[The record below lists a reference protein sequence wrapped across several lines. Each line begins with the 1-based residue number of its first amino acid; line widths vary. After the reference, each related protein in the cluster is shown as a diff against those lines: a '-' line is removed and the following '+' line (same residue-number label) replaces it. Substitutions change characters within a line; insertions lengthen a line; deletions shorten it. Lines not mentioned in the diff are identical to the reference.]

1 MAQLSTEQT
10 RRVRNNEQITE
21 ESTISILRNSAWLF
35 KEELDLI
42 LQGNKQTLIQIRSI
56 SDLNMPNMISRLKNF
71 VDGLAENQMHNFKDS
86 STINRSFIK
95 QYERLDS
102 LEAKL
107 KLHRISCDNF
117 RKIRKIFESIDI
129 ATRKLMIQNSEVPP
143 LF

>member
-102 LEAKL
+102 LEANL